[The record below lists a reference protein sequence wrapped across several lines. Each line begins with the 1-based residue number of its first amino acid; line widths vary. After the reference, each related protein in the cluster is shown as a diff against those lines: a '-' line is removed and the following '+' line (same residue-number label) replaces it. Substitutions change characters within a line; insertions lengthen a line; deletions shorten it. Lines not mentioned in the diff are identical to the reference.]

1 LRGGF
6 LPNFSRTVSIH
17 AGLMAFRGFLAFLN
31 DEAGSLAVDAEGNLY
46 VADLKNHR
54 IRYYPSTSFIVVD
67 GARMIA
73 LAKAILPKL

>member
-1 LRGGF
+1 
-6 LPNFSRTVSIH
+6 
-17 AGLMAFRGFLAFLN
+17 M
-31 DEAGSLAVDAEGNLY
+31 Y

-54 IRYYPSTSFIVVD
+54 IRKISTNGIVTTVAGNSVRGFSGDGGRALDASLDLIREERGGEYYPSTSFIVVD